1 MNFNSLRNFV
11 NVLENA
17 GELVRIKVKVSSQLE
32 ISEIT
37 DRVVKNINKALL
49 FEDTGTEFPLLIN
62 AFGSEKRICLALSV
76 DSLDKIG
83 QEIDAL
89 FKKFT
94 KPQSSLRDK
103 LNILSE
109 LKEISSWM
117 PKKLN
122 RKGICQQV
130 VMQDV
135 DLSKLPILKCW
146 PFDGGSFITLPVVH
160 TVHPLTGVR
169 NVGMYRMQIYDNK
182 TTGMHWHIHKDSA
195 KHYKAYQELGR
206 RKAVKGML
214 AGELS
219 ITPMYGAPLVGK
231 YMPVS
236 VTLGGDPVYTYV
248 ASAPLPENLDE
259 YILAGFLCK
268 KKVELV
274 KCLTN
279 DIYVPADA
287 DFVIE
292 GYVDVDED
300 LRLEGPFGD
309 HTGFYS
315 LADYYPVFHV
325 TCITHRKDAIYPAT
339 IVGIPPQEDAWLGK
353 ATERIFLA
361 PIRLT
366 MLPELIDMN
375 LPIEGVFHNIAI
387 VKSKKLYEGHP
398 FKIMNALWGAGQM
411 MLNKIMIVVDES
423 IDINN
428 YSEIFKMICTQVNPS
443 NDIILSKGPLDVLDH
458 SADITGFGGKLG
470 IDATSKTHQPE
481 LINCDKNCLTDE
493 IIALKERCSSII
505 DFNSTLIKDGADTLI
520 VSVEKKGTDE
530 INKIV
535 EEILKNKIFDSLK
548 FIVFIES
555 LISPYDLM
563 SVVWRSANNVEP
575 ARDCNLIFNAA
586 NKKVLVID
594 ATMKNKKYNNF
605 SKDWPNIITSN
616 AETIA
621 LVDQK
626 WESYGLG
633 SFIKSPSLKY
643 ASEIYNQGEAVKQ
656 TGIR

>member
-1 MNFNSLRNFV
+1 MNYNSLRDFV
-11 NVLENA
+11 NVLESA
-17 GELVRIKVKVSSQLE
+17 GELIRIKVKVSSQLE
-32 ISEIT
+32 IAEIT
-37 DRVVKNINKALL
+37 DRVIKNINKALL
-49 FEDTGTEFPLLIN
+49 FEDTGTAFPLLIN
-62 AFGSEKRICLALSV
+62 AFGSERRICLALGV
-76 DSLDKIG
+76 DNLDEIG
-83 QEIDAL
+83 QEIDDI

-94 KPQSSLRDK
+94 KPQNSLLDK
-103 LNILSE
+103 LKMLSE
-109 LKEISSWM
+109 LKEVSSWM

-122 RKGICQQV
+122 KKGICQQV

-135 DLSKLPILKCW
+135 DLLKLPILKCW

-160 TVHPLTGVR
+160 TVHPESGVR
-169 NVGMYRMQIYDNK
+169 NVGMYRMQVYDKK

-195 KHYKAYQELGR
+195 KHYKAYMEMDGR
-206 RKAVKGML
+206 MPVKVTSG
-214 AGELS
+214 GEL
-219 ITPMYGAPLVGK
+219 TTAPMYGAPPIGRC
-231 YMPVS
+231 MPVS
-236 VTLGGDPVYTYV
+236 VILGGAPVYTYV

-259 YILAGFLCK
+259 YILAGFLRK

-292 GYVDVDED
+292 GFVDVKED
-300 LRLEGPFGD
+300 LKLEGPFGD

-353 ATERIFLA
+353 ATERIFLV

-411 MLNKIMIVVDES
+411 MLNKMMIVVDETV
-423 IDINN
+423 DINN
-428 YSEIFKMICTQVNPS
+428 YSDVFKVVCTQVNPDT
-443 NDIILSKGPLDVLDH
+443 DIMLSKGPLDVLDH
-458 SADITGFGGKLG
+458 SAAVTGFGGKLG
-470 IDATSKTHQPE
+470 IDATSKNKQPVLNNSE
-481 LINCDKNCLTDE
+481 NKD
-493 IIALKERCSSII
+493 IIEDIIFLKDRYSSII
-505 DFNSTLIKDGADTLI
+505 DFNVTLITEGYNILI
-520 VSVEKKGTDE
+520 LSVEKKGKDE

-535 EEILKNKIFDSLK
+535 QEILNNKILDSLK
-548 FIVFIES
+548 FIVFIEP

-575 ARDCNLIFNAA
+575 ARDCNLIANASH
-586 NKKVLVID
+586 KKVLVID
-594 ATMKNKKYNNF
+594 ATMKNKKYDNF
-605 SKDWPNIITSN
+605 KKDWPNIITSN

-626 WESYGLG
+626 WETYGLG
-633 SFIKSPSLKY
+633 GFIKSPSLKY
-643 ASEIYNQGEAVKQ
+643 TSEIYNEGESVQ
-656 TGIR
+656 

>member
-1 MNFNSLRNFV
+1 MNYNGLRDFV
-11 NVLENA
+11 NVLESA
-17 GELVRIKVKVSSQLE
+17 GELIRINVKVSSQLE
-32 ISEIT
+32 IAEIT
-37 DRVVKNINKALL
+37 DRVVKSINKALL

-62 AFGSEKRICLALSV
+62 AFGSEKRICLALGV
-76 DSLDKIG
+76 DNLDEIG
-83 QEIDAL
+83 QEIDGL

-103 LNILSE
+103 LNMLSE

-122 RKGICQQV
+122 KKGICQQV
-130 VMQDV
+130 VMQEA

-160 TVHPLTGVR
+160 TVHPETGVR
-169 NVGMYRMQIYDNK
+169 NVGMYRMQVYDNK

-195 KHYKAYQELGR
+195 KHYKAYKELDGR
-206 RKAVKGML
+206 MSVMATLG
-214 AGELS
+214 GELV
-219 ITPMYGAPLVGK
+219 TAPMYGAPPPGRC
-231 YMPVS
+231 MPVS

-259 YILAGFLCK
+259 YILAGFLRK

-292 GYVDVDED
+292 GYVDVKED
-300 LRLEGPFGD
+300 LKLEGPFGD

-411 MLNKIMIVVDES
+411 MLNKMMIIVDES
-423 IDINN
+423 VDINN
-428 YSEIFKMICTQVNPS
+428 YSDVFNVIYTQVNPS
-443 NDIILSKGPLDVLDH
+443 TDIILSKGPLDVLDH

-470 IDATSKTHQPE
+470 IDATSKNKQRE
-481 LINCDKNCLTDE
+481 FNNSDNKFIIDE
-493 IIALKERCSSII
+493 ITALKAKYSSII
-505 DFNSTLIKDGADTLI
+505 EFNSCLLTEGSNTLIL
-520 VSVEKKGTDE
+520 SVEKKGTDE
-530 INKIV
+530 IKKIV
-535 EEILKNKIFDSLK
+535 EEILENKILDSLK

-575 ARDCNLIFNAA
+575 SRDCNIIANAA

-594 ATMKNKKYNNF
+594 ATMKNKKYDNF
-605 SKDWPNIITSN
+605 NKNWPNIITSS
-616 AETIA
+616 AETIN
-621 LVDQK
+621 LVDQR
-626 WESYGLG
+626 WETYGLG
-633 SFIKSPSLKY
+633 SLIKSPSLKY
-643 ASEIYNQGEAVKQ
+643 ASEIYNEGECV
-656 TGIR
+656 R